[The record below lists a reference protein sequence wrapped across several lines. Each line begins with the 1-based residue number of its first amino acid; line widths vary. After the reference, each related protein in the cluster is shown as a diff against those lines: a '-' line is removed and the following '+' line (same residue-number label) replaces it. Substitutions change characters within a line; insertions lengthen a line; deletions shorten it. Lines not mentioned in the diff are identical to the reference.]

1 MKSYP
6 IRNLR
11 LAIVDDDLGKSLATP
26 HALIDLCRFLPS
38 DELRLCTLEV
48 HCRNAAVEKRLSF
61 DLCSIDVNFQEDIED
76 PARPLSTVSTR
87 SLGMADPAIM
97 TASGLYHGMALLG
110 RRAAFDS
117 HGNLLPL
124 AWEVRSAT
132 PRQFATRADLRADA
146 LRGYAL
152 LRSLLARPMPGEA
165 LECCLRR
172 EYLAAHSNAVPLA
185 GGSLA
190 ELFEDDL
197 RRQDPSSG
205 FAPDILGKLLP
216 RWRRMLLE
224 AVENR
229 ELHID
234 VPEMKRQVEKVK
246 SLGTTNK
253 GNLKVTPQSDI
264 CVPVLDTEE
273 KNVAYGIRLTSI
285 MADLVAGGRIATTAK
300 TERLADAA
308 GARSMLAW
316 CSDLVDLSATRRR
329 WPPVFRRIAGQFQ
342 QTVALNG
349 ESEVASLWEDFRG
362 SQSLNKRMLLYIIM
376 RVRLHL
382 TKAAGDRDPPDI
394 QARGR
399 ASLSGIYGINSNVQ
413 TFLRP
418 ATGNELIKLRP
429 AALRSAIKQALAGGE
444 GELVKAGIW
453 DGWLAAELRDYA
465 LRPKAQFGLQMDE
478 AKLRALAPGLFR

>member
-11 LAIVDDDLGKSLATP
+11 LAVVDDDLGKSLATP
-26 HALIDLCRFLPS
+26 HALVDLCPFLPS
-38 DELRLCTLEV
+38 DEPRLCTLEV

-61 DLCSIDVNFQEDIED
+61 DLCSIDVNFQEDIDD
-76 PARPLSTVSTR
+76 PARPRSTVSA
-87 SLGMADPAIM
+87 LGTADPAIM

-110 RRAAFDS
+110 RRAAYDS
-117 HGNLLPL
+117 HGNLVPL

-132 PRQFATRADLRADA
+132 PKQFATRADLRADA

-152 LRSLLARPMPGEA
+152 LRSLLARPMPGET
-165 LECCLRR
+165 LESCLRR
-172 EYLAAHSNAVPLA
+172 EYRAANSNAEPLA

-205 FAPDILGKLLP
+205 LASDILGKLLP
-216 RWRRMLLE
+216 RWRRMFLE

-234 VPEMKRQVEKVK
+234 VPEMKRQVEELR
-246 SLGTTNK
+246 SLGTTNT
-253 GNLKVTPQSDI
+253 GNLKVTPPSAI
-264 CVPVLDTEE
+264 CVPVLDIEE

-285 MADLVAGGRIATTAK
+285 MADLVASGRIDTTAK
-300 TERLADAA
+300 TERLAGAA

-316 CSDLVDLSATRRR
+316 CSDLVGAAATRRR
-329 WPPVFRRIAGQFQ
+329 WPPVFRHTADEFER
-342 QTVALNG
+342 TVAVRG
-349 ESEVASLWEDFRG
+349 ESQVGSLWEDFRG
-362 SQSLNKRMLLYIIM
+362 RQSLNKRVFLYILM
-376 RVRLHL
+376 RARLHL
-382 TKAAGDRDPPDI
+382 TKAGRDRDPPHI
-394 QARGR
+394 RSRGR
-399 ASLSGIYGINSNVQ
+399 ASLSGIYGINWNDQ

-418 ATGNELIKLRP
+418 STGNDLIQLRP
-429 AALRSAIKQALAGGE
+429 EALRLAIKQALAGGE